1 MEKAKDTKA
10 KEAAKE
16 KAAKEKQSHIHSTK
30 EINAHNDNKKVTLCM
45 KYNAGEC
52 RRGDGCP
59 YFHACSARLQNGRPC
74 MQGHAAKDHRGST

>member
-16 KAAKEKQSHIHSTK
+16 EAAKEKQSHIHSTK

-52 RRGDGCP
+52 RRGDGCHLLP
-59 YFHACSARLQNGRPC
+59 CLLSTSSKRKTLHAGPRREGP
-74 MQGHAAKDHRGST
+74 